1 MARLLRWSVSPAR
14 DRLGRPALVGAA
26 APVVVRRLGQRP
38 AGATTK
44 ELAMLW
50 ALIAI
55 LLILW
60 LLGFTVANL
69 GAFIHLL
76 LVVALVVLIVQLISG
91 RRVA

>member
-44 ELAMLW
+44 ELSMLW

-60 LLGFTVANL
+60 
-69 GAFIHLL
+69 L